1 MKHGVAMSFDQQHR
15 RDRLQSPVS
24 TSSFSKRRF
33 FEGFILKRRDRCLY
47 GIYKNSTSAFSHI
60 ESSVMPKSAMGRF
73 DCIRRSESVQ
83 VSLSQTVRRIVFLV
97 CQKRPLS
104 ACPRIFHAKVTV
116 SHVTSEHIALS
127 QTLPG
132 LASLSIYA

>member
-1 MKHGVAMSFDQQHR
+1 
-15 RDRLQSPVS
+15 
-24 TSSFSKRRF
+24 
-33 FEGFILKRRDRCLY
+33 
-47 GIYKNSTSAFSHI
+47 
-60 ESSVMPKSAMGRF
+60 MGRF

-104 ACPRIFHAKVTV
+104 AYPRKGDVKVTV

-132 LASLSIYA
+132 FGIFLNICIAVNFSLFCQEFFAPVGTNKLKQQACLT